1 MAEFQTVVN
10 VMPAA
15 GMPGQQVSI
24 NAAYTAYNYVSDGTL
39 AAGSFAFADPADV
52 ANGMPQLAHSKVASN
67 GRLLGFVQRAHS
79 GVVNVPFASSTNIYA
94 AGQSVPIAIRGQFYM
109 TVPDSGSATEGQSVL
124 CDPITGAITFGT
136 AGTTN
141 DTGWVVHL
149 LQGESSAGEGDL
161 VIIEHYGLQAAPAA
175 GA

>member
-10 VMPAA
+10 IMPAA

-39 AAGSFAFADPADV
+39 TAGTFAFADPADA

-67 GRLLGFVQRAHS
+67 GRLLGFVQRVHS
-79 GVVNVPFASSTNIYA
+79 GVVNVPFASGTNVYTE
-94 AGQSVPIAIRGQFYM
+94 GQSVTIAVRGQFYM
-109 TVPDSGSATEGQSVL
+109 AVPDSGTATEGQSVL
-124 CDPITGAITFGT
+124 CDPTTGA
-136 AGTTN
+136 TTN

-149 LQGESSAGEGDL
+149 LQGETSAGEGDL